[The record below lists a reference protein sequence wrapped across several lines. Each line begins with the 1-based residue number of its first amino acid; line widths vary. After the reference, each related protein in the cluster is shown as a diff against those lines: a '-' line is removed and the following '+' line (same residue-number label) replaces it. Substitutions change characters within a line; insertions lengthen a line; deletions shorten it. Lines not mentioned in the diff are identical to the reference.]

1 MATIRLQLIK
11 GFFYPTDAASR
22 KILEDSLRVDRIP
35 LERIDVVSP
44 KLVKAGHA
52 WLSQAGTHHL
62 FPCAFRLFCRKKFTA
77 LLNPLKERIEYVSKQ
92 CLSDGD

>member
-11 GFFYPTDAASR
+11 GFFYPTDEDSR
-22 KILEDSLRVDRIP
+22 KTLEESVRLDRIP

-52 WLSQAGTHHL
+52 LAITGWDPPPVPVRFSSL
-62 FPCAFRLFCRKKFTA
+62 
-77 LLNPLKERIEYVSKQ
+77 
-92 CLSDGD
+92 

>member
-1 MATIRLQLIK
+1 MPTIHLQLIN

-35 LERIDVVSP
+35 LERFDVVSP

-52 WLSQAGTHHL
+52 LAITGWDPPPVPVRFSSL
-62 FPCAFRLFCRKKFTA
+62 
-77 LLNPLKERIEYVSKQ
+77 
-92 CLSDGD
+92 

>member
-52 WLSQAGTHHL
+52 LAITGWDPPPVPVRFSSL
-62 FPCAFRLFCRKKFTA
+62 
-77 LLNPLKERIEYVSKQ
+77 
-92 CLSDGD
+92 

>member
-1 MATIRLQLIK
+1 MATIHLQLIK

-52 WLSQAGTHHL
+52 LAITGWDPPPVPVRFSSL
-62 FPCAFRLFCRKKFTA
+62 
-77 LLNPLKERIEYVSKQ
+77 
-92 CLSDGD
+92 

>member
-11 GFFYPTDAASR
+11 GYFYPTDAVSR

-35 LERIDVVSP
+35 LERFDVVSP

-52 WLSQAGTHHL
+52 MAIKDWDPPPVPDSFSSL
-62 FPCAFRLFCRKKFTA
+62 
-77 LLNPLKERIEYVSKQ
+77 
-92 CLSDGD
+92 

>member
-1 MATIRLQLIK
+1 MTTIRLQLIK

-22 KILEDSLRVDRIP
+22 KILKDSLRVDRIP

-52 WLSQAGTHHL
+52 LAITGWDPPPVPVRFSS
-62 FPCAFRLFCRKKFTA
+62 F
-77 LLNPLKERIEYVSKQ
+77 
-92 CLSDGD
+92 

>member
-11 GFFYPTDAASR
+11 GFFYPTDADSR
-22 KILEDSLRVDRIP
+22 KTLEESVRLDRIP

-52 WLSQAGTHHL
+52 MAI
-62 FPCAFRLFCRKKFTA
+62 K
-77 LLNPLKERIEYVSKQ
+77 
-92 CLSDGD
+92 D